1 LYRTPWLALLIC
13 SCRINIYQLLY
24 SLFLLMMNPRL
35 LAFTLVASLLVF
47 GVSSVALTKGAFAA
61 DDNWYPGEG
70 LQKDTYLTYRIQ
82 ELDTADGDPY
92 VMTMW
97 FKEQQDGDWVVPV
110 YVEFEGRVIQGTM
123 KLGENMGYLAGG
135 SQVPAEMNDF
145 IGGYQSSLH
154 WLDAFTTKSEPLSL
168 KAGSWGKIAAIGGA
182 EIKPAGNE
190 KVSFQGAQDVCQAA
204 SCDTTLIS
212 WHKGVDNKIWIVN
225 EFPFPVKAETFA
237 EDATGGSVT
246 QFKFELLK
254 VGTGQPNINPTGEI
268 PKPPLERKTAS
279 GKYAVTL
286 DWEPAE
292 IQPGNDVNFGV
303 SFADNTHFPLQ
314 DVRYDFTVKDASGN
328 ILAEFKDQR
337 SEIGGPEIH
346 PVKVNSSGTIRAE
359 VVITAVEGQTTGQAI
374 ESADFSVV
382 VVPEFPVSAAI
393 VAAAVIGLVV
403 VMTRARGT
411 SIESLFGNRGTSP

>member
-1 LYRTPWLALLIC
+1 
-13 SCRINIYQLLY
+13 
-24 SLFLLMMNPRL
+24 MMNPRL
-35 LAFTLVASLLVF
+35 LAFTLVVSLLVF
-47 GVSSVALTKGAFAA
+47 GVSSVALTKSAFAA

-70 LQKDTYLTYRIQ
+70 VTKDMYLTYRIQ

-97 FKEQQDGDWVVPV
+97 FKEQQDGDWIVPV

-182 EIKPAGNE
+182 EIKPAGTE
-190 KVSFQGAQDVCQAA
+190 KVSFQAARAVCQAD
-204 SCDTTLIS
+204 SCDATLVS

-237 EDATGGSVT
+237 EQATGGSVI

-254 VGTGQPNINPTGEI
+254 VGTGQPNITATGEV

-292 IQPGNDVNFGV
+292 IQPGSDVNFGV
-303 SFADNTHFPLQ
+303 TFADNTHFPLR
-314 DVRYDFTVKDASGN
+314 DVRYDFTVKDANGN
-328 ILAEFKDQR
+328 VIADLKDQR

-346 PVKVNSSGTIRAE
+346 PVKVNSSGTMRVE
-359 VVITAVEGQTTGQAI
+359 VIITAIEGQTTGQAI
-374 ESADFSVV
+374 ESADFNVV
-382 VVPEFPVSAAI
+382 VVPEFPVSAAV

-411 SIESLFGNRGTSP
+411 SIGSIFGNRAASP